1 MRKSIIPGA
10 AIVASLAFAGI
21 AHADTNVQS
30 LTGDWSTSNSS
41 VAKTTDGVHF
51 GTYVDGGSTVAACM
65 YKGANGTQAVR
76 RERLSFT
83 STTSRL
89 AT

>member
-30 LTGDWSTSNSS
+30 LTGDWSTSNST
-41 VAKTTDGVHF
+41 VAKTADGVHF
-51 GTYVDGGSTVAACM
+51 GTYVDGGLDRWQPELQGCQRH
-65 YKGANGTQAVR
+65 QAG
-76 RERLSFT
+76 
-83 STTSRL
+83 
-89 AT
+89 